1 MSSFI
6 RSPFTDEDD
15 LDGGLRSTYS
25 VEGGE
30 GEGTDSERE
39 GGSHLEIPLH
49 WDQLSESSQVEN
61 RVHEVLPGKQLLQSP
76 ASIRSG

>member
-6 RSPFTDEDD
+6 LFPFTDEDD
-15 LDGGLRSTYS
+15 LDGGLHSTSYS

-61 RVHEVLPGKQLLQSP
+61 RFTKYFQVNTCSQEPS
-76 ASIRSG
+76 